1 MTDDKYISAKKL
13 KAHYAWWGDTEER
26 KTFDAIV
33 DVQPA
38 ADVKEVVHAEWVED
52 GYYDGEIVCSN
63 CGTPAIINAEKEVV
77 KSFYCPWCGAIMD
90 GRENGNER
98 VQIQM

>member
-1 MTDDKYISAKKL
+1 MSDDKYISAKKL
-13 KAHYAWWGDTEER
+13 KAHYAWWADTENEELIEQ
-26 KTFDAIV
+26 KKAFDDIV

-38 ADVKEVVHAEWVED
+38 ADVREVVHAEWIED

-63 CGTPAIINAEKEVV
+63 CGTPAIINADKEVV

-90 GRENGNER
+90 GGER
-98 VQIQM
+98 K

>member
-38 ADVKEVVHAEWVED
+38 ADVKEVRHGTWIPLKQITHRAD
-52 GYYDGEIVCSN
+52 TGTISTNIV
-63 CGTPAIINAEKEVV
+63 G
-77 KSFYCPWCGAIMD
+77 FYCSLCGSGEKLKYRYCHCGAKMD
-90 GRENGNER
+90 GKENEK
-98 VQIQM
+98 